1 MAALLQTQQQ
11 PLLIQ
16 LPNGQLVPAAG
27 GALVDSGQAAPI
39 AANSDNSGALAT
51 PMVKAAGS
59 GGALVAGDDP
69 NSNILRMPRSRGG
82 AASTAMLPVPKQ
94 PEPMV
99 SGGEGGGGGGDIG
112 ALIKALGA
120 AAGKGGSDP
129 MGPVNVTPEVT
140 SPSSPGILDQ
150 IKGFLG
156 LDSGKTNTVAST
168 SDMAQAG
175 QNNMSKPVEMAA
187 LDPINQGPGA
197 PTGALANGPA
207 PTPAQPGV
215 AIQPQAEGG
224 ALAAPQPQ
232 ATTPIAAPS
241 VPVQNAPAA
250 PAIAAAAPQKGLLER
265 LLGNV
270 YDKGATA
277 SDPLVNTPEGAAT
290 MAGRYGDDYK
300 SPDWFDRLKANGGRM
315 ALLTGGLGAMA
326 EASRPGATV
335 GGAIGK
341 GALSGIN
348 SVYAEREAQRAEDL
362 AQSKETSEAGERAA
376 RADYERLHG
385 TSLVMNSDTNAKK
398 ADTDQDYKGALGAAA
413 GQKADAATTTAN
425 ARSKSAD
432 AAMVRA
438 QNVAKDSKNPTAFM
452 KNAQWM
458 VDNGMASDV
467 SEAAEKLKTQA
478 KNPGQRSALITARA
492 KMLIGA
498 NIAPTQDDI
507 SKAQADATQ
516 QIDGELASAAPAR
529 VMRKGGAL
537 ADVAPGGKPQAPG
550 ALPPPPPS
558 KAAGRAQAEAA
569 IAKGANRDQVIQRAK
584 KFGIDTTGL

>member
-1 MAALLQTQQQ
+1 MGALLQTQQQ

-16 LPNGQLVPAAG
+16 LPNGQLVPASG

-39 AANSDNSGALAT
+39 AADADNSGALAT
-51 PMVKAAGS
+51 PNVKAAGS
-59 GGALVAGDDP
+59 GGALVAANDP
-69 NSNILRMPRSRGG
+69 NSNILRMPRSHGG

-94 PEPMV
+94 PAPIV
-99 SGGEGGGGGGDIG
+99 TGGDSGGGGGLG
-112 ALIKALGA
+112 AIIKALSG
-120 AAGKGGSDP
+120 AAGKSGSNSL
-129 MGPVNVTPEVT
+129 GPVEVTPEVT
-140 SPSSPGILDQ
+140 APSSPGILDQ

-156 LDSGKTNTVAST
+156 IDGNRTNTVTPSD
-168 SDMAQAG
+168 DMAQAG
-175 QNNMSKPVEMAA
+175 QDNMPKPVQTAA
-187 LDPINQGPGA
+187 LDPVDPNA
-197 PTGALANGPA
+197 PQGALANSPA
-207 PTPAQPGV
+207 PAQPGV
-215 AIQPQAEGG
+215 AVQPQTEGG

-232 ATTPIAAPS
+232 PTTPIAAPS
-241 VPVQNAPAA
+241 VPVKTAPSA
-250 PAIAAAAPQKGLLER
+250 PPVAAAEEPDIFMRYATMMGRKPQL
-265 LLGNV
+265 N
-270 YDKGATA
+270 DNPQT
-277 SDPLVNTPEGAAT
+277 AAT
-290 MAGRYGDDYK
+290 MAERYGSDYK
-300 SPDWFDRLKANGGRM
+300 APDFFDRLKENPVAL
-315 ALLTGGLGAMA
+315 ALLTGGLGTMA
-326 EASRPGATV
+326 AASKPGATV
-335 GGAIGK
+335 GGSIGQ
-341 GALSGIN
+341 GALGGIQG
-348 SVYAEREAQRAEDL
+348 VYEEKAQERAANLADTKEA
-362 AQSKETSEAGERAA
+362 SESGERAA

-398 ADTDQDYKGALGAAA
+398 ADTDQGYKGALGAAA